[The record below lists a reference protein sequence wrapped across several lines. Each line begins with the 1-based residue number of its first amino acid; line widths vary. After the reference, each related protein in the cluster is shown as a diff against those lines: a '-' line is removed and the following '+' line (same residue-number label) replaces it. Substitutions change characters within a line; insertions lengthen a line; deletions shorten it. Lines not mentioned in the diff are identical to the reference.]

1 MSEPTGAGP
10 SQVARRVAAAFA
22 RAPRAGHLPRAQRQ
36 YAALDRALPIGHG
49 QTNSQPSTVRAMLEA
64 LDAQPGH
71 RVLDVGSGSAWTT
84 VLLAHLVG
92 PTGTVLGLER
102 VPELVAF
109 GRQRLAAAAVPWA
122 RIEAAEPG
130 ALGAAAAAP
139 FDRILVSAMADRV
152 PLELVAQLR
161 RTHGVL
167 VAPAEGQLWRVT
179 GAGDRR
185 SLGRYLFV
193 PLVLS

>member
-10 SQVARRVAAAFA
+10 SQVAQRVAAAFA
-22 RAPRAGHLPRAQRQ
+22 RAPRAAHLPRAQRP

-109 GRQRLAAAAVPWA
+109 GRKRLAAAAVPWA

-139 FDRILVSAMADRV
+139 FDRILVSAMADQV
-152 PLELVAQLR
+152 PLDLVAQLR
-161 RTHGVL
+161 TTHGVL
-167 VAPAEGQLWRVT
+167 VVPAEGQLWRVT

>member
-122 RIEAAEPG
+122 RIEAAEPR

-152 PLELVAQLR
+152 PLELVAQLCPE
-161 RTHGVL
+161 HGVL
-167 VAPAEGQLWRVT
+167 VVPAEGQLWRVT